1 LTNIPKTLP
10 RVDNH
15 ADDLIAT
22 GTVGERD
29 DLLDTTAMSRW
40 FGYGDQWFEIA
51 RCKEK
56 GFGPPFL
63 RIGGR
68 VRYRRGDVLDWLA
81 ERKRFRSS
89 DEYFATDKRRR
100 GRQAGSRVVVLSPD
114 DPLLVEIDRR
124 QAEKKANGGEAVVD
138 SEAGTQCPES
148 NLNSTRPDA
157 EPARRRRILLQRPTT

>member
-1 LTNIPKTLP
+1 LTNIIPKTLP

-15 ADDLIAT
+15 ADELIAT
-22 GTVGERD
+22 GTVGAPD
-29 DLLDTTAMSRW
+29 DLLDTTAMTRW

-68 VRYRRGDVLDWLA
+68 VRYRRADVLLWLA

-89 DEYFATDKRRR
+89 DEYFATDQRRR
-100 GRQAGSRVVVLSPD
+100 GRKAGSRVVVFDPD
-114 DPLLVEIDRR
+114 DPLLIELDRR
-124 QAEKKANGGEAVVD
+124 EAEKKAEVNGDAAVVV
-138 SEAGTQCPES
+138 ES
-148 NLNSTRPDA
+148 NLNSTQGQN
-157 EPARRRRILLQRPTT
+157 EPEPRRRIILRRPE